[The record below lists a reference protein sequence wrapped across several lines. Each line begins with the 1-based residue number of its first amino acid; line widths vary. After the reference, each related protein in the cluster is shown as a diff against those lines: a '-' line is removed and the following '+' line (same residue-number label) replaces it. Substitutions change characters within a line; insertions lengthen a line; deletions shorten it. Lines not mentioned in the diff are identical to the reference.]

1 MASAKLPTF
10 ISFWLHAFQHL
21 YFELF
26 SFPIADWQPSFNMSD
41 AGTTEKSRE
50 LRLPF
55 HNPTTTPQPSQSK
68 HPRTTLRTE
77 ITAFIGEFIGTF
89 MFLSLAFTGTQIA
102 LNAAGST
109 ELTSTDHPAPDLS
122 KLLYIAF
129 AFGVSLAINVA
140 IFADVSGGKFNPA
153 VSQSP
158 LVWFTFANSRSV
170 RPQPPLRV
178 TTTPNRSDQSN
189 KERVTHA
196 NFVSHERYR
205 SRQHSSSRVKSTGN
219 VQSKPS
225 SHSSSPVWL
234 HRASYPHC
242 SPDRSLSLLNSMPL
256 SASPAACFSKR
267 LLRRCSF

>member
-10 ISFWLHAFQHL
+10 ISFWLHPFQHL
-21 YFELF
+21 YFEPF

-68 HPRTTLRTE
+68 HPRSTLRTE
-77 ITAFIGEFIGTF
+77 ITAFLGEF
-89 MFLSLAFTGTQIA
+89 
-102 LNAAGST
+102 
-109 ELTSTDHPAPDLS
+109 TSTDHPAPDLS

-178 TTTPNRSDQSN
+178 TTTPNPFRS
-189 KERVTHA
+189 
-196 NFVSHERYR
+196 
-205 SRQHSSSRVKSTGN
+205 VK
-219 VQSKPS
+219 Q
-225 SHSSSPVWL
+225 
-234 HRASYPHC
+234 RAC
-242 SPDRSLSLLNSMPL
+242 N
-256 SASPAACFSKR
+256 AC
-267 LLRRCSF
+267 